1 MVGGSVRRV
10 IYGLLRMDQLP
21 GIAYIGL
28 TNTEDDMT
36 NDAPKKF
43 TARKQAIVN
52 NFDACWSGC
61 WAVSGDFIGGRN
73 IMPLIPRYTA
83 QKAAHDLNRCETY
96 EEQREL
102 MAKIRREM
110 REQFGEDIRCYVDY
124 PADVRKAQFIAPAA

>member
-1 MVGGSVRRV
+1 MDR
-10 IYGLLRMDQLP
+10 LRCT
-21 GIAYIGL
+21 GYIGL
-28 TNTEDDMT
+28 TNMEDDMT
-36 NDAPKKF
+36 NDAPRKF
-43 TARKQAIVN
+43 TACKQAIVN
-52 NFDACWSGC
+52 NFDARWRGC

-110 REQFGEDIRCYVDY
+110 REQFGEDVRCYLDY
-124 PADVRKAQFIAPAA
+124 PAEVRKARFVAPAA